1 MTEAAKPAVQE
12 ASAAGPCVLEER
24 SEAVFTIRLNRPNR
38 LNALSAEMGHA
49 LVKALLKAGR
59 DDSIRAVIITGE
71 GRGFCAGGNLKML
84 QDARKRK
91 ATAELK
97 ELLEAGKEIIL
108 AIAMMNKPVIASVN
122 GPAAGGG
129 MNMAVACDFRI
140 ASEEATFGES
150 FAQVGLFPDFGG
162 TFFLPRLVG
171 PSRAAELFFTGEMVD
186 AKEAYRIG
194 LVNRVVA
201 ADKLQEETQKWA
213 MELAAA
219 PPLALRS
226 LKRILT
232 SDKPTLEAA
241 LDEENRQ
248 QVHCFESEDAVEGF
262 AAFFE
267 KRKPSFRGR

>member
-1 MTEAAKPAVQE
+1 
-12 ASAAGPCVLEER
+12 
-24 SEAVFTIRLNRPNR
+24 
-38 LNALSAEMGHA
+38 LNALSADMAHL

-59 DDSIRAVIITGE
+59 DDTVRAVIITGE
-71 GRGFCAGGNLKML
+71 GRAFCAGGDLKML

-91 ATAELK
+91 ATSELK
-97 ELLEAGKEIIL
+97 ALLEAGKEIIL
-108 AIAMMNKPVIASVN
+108 AIATMTKPVIASIN
-122 GPAAGGG
+122 GAAAGGG
-129 MNMAVACDFRI
+129 MNMALACDFRI
-140 ASEEATFGES
+140 AADEATFGES

-186 AKEAYRIG
+186 AKEAFRIG

-201 ADKLQEETQKWA
+201 GDKLKEETQKWA
-213 MELAAA
+213 GEMASA

-232 SDKPTLEAA
+232 SDRPTLEAA

-267 KRKPSFRGR
+267 KRKPNFRGR

>member
-1 MTEAAKPAVQE
+1 MTEAAKPATQE
-12 ASAAGPCVLEER
+12 PGAANPCVLEER
-24 SEAVFTIRLNRPNR
+24 SDAVFTIRLNRPNR
-38 LNALSAEMGHA
+38 LNALSADMAHL

-59 DDSIRAVIITGE
+59 DDTVRAVIITGE
-71 GRGFCAGGNLKML
+71 GRAFCAGGDLKML

-91 ATAELK
+91 ATSELK
-97 ELLEAGKEIIL
+97 ALLEAGKEIIL

-122 GPAAGGG
+122 GAAAGGG
-129 MNMAVACDFRI
+129 MNMALACDFRI

-171 PSRAAELFFTGEMVD
+171 PSRAAELFYTGEMVD

-194 LVNRVVA
+194 LVNRVAA
-201 ADKLQEETQKWA
+201 ADKLEEETKKWA
-213 MELAAA
+213 VDLASA
-219 PPLALRS
+219 PPLAMRA
-226 LKRILT
+226 LKRVLT
-232 SDKPTLEAA
+232 SDRPTLEAA

-248 QVHCFESEDAVEGF
+248 QVHCFDSEDASEGF

-267 KRKPSFRGR
+267 KRKPIFRGR

>member
-1 MTEAAKPAVQE
+1 MSEAAKSDPQE
-12 ASAAGPCVLEER
+12 AANANPCVLEDR

-38 LNALSAEMGHA
+38 LNALSTEMARA
-49 LVKALLKAGR
+49 LVKALLKASR
-59 DDSIRAVIITGE
+59 DDSIRAVVITGE

-84 QDARKRK
+84 QDARQRK
-91 ATAELK
+91 ANGELK
-97 ELLEAGKEIIL
+97 DLLEAGKEIIV
-108 AIAMMNKPVIASVN
+108 AISTMNKPVIASVN
-122 GPAAGGG
+122 GAAAGGG
-129 MNMAVACDFRI
+129 MNMALACDFRI
-140 ASEEATFGES
+140 ASDAATFGES

-171 PSRAAELFFTGEMVD
+171 HSRAAELFFTGEMVD

-201 ADKLQEETQKWA
+201 ADKLPEETKKWA
-213 MELAAA
+213 DQLAAA
-219 PPLALRS
+219 PPLALRA

-232 SDKPTLEAA
+232 SDRPTLEAA

-248 QVHCFESEDAVEGF
+248 QVHCFDSEDAVEGF

-267 KRKPSFRGR
+267 KRTPKFKGH